1 MVEVK
6 SVMLITLLVLTADWM
21 FENTHFEMWRCWG
34 RRNLTTSVRPPLIS
48 TRWRIRWLQFCQ
60 NKKIMMI
67 ISMTIKIKVIMLM
80 SKFPGQDSDGLPE
93 HSCSRSREKEG
104 WTWKEVNIHT
114 LYIKIDLQGY
124 PIITLLGTLKN
135 KSKWYFWTTL
145 DHLNLNKFERG
156 NFFGTPCW

>member
-104 WTWKEVNIHT
+104 WTRKEVNWQLT
-114 LYIKIDLQGY
+114 YIIYINRSTGLPKNY
-124 PIITLLGTLKN
+124 PSGNSQEQIQMI
-135 KSKWYFWTTL
+135 FL
-145 DHLNLNKFERG
+145 DH
-156 NFFGTPCW
+156 FGPLKS

>member
-1 MVEVK
+1 MVEEK
-6 SVMLITLLVLTADWM
+6 SVMLITLLILTADWM
-21 FENTHFEMWRCWG
+21 FGNTHFEMWRCWG

-104 WTWKEVNIHT
+104 WTWKEVNLHT
-114 LYIKIDLQGY
+114 IYINRSTGLPKNY
-124 PIITLLGTLKN
+124 PSGNSQEQIQMI
-135 KSKWYFWTTL
+135 FL
-145 DHLNLNKFERG
+145 DH
-156 NFFGTPCW
+156 FGPLKS